1 MKRSELKKIIQ
12 EEVSRVLGEDSS
24 TQSELVK
31 FSRTTLTN
39 EPKGYYWIFTNS
51 NISNGVFRG
60 NINDE
65 GGHGKRSSSRV
76 SGYRERARSRIA
88 NDLKDDQKVVNEKL
102 KLLQKA
108 IDEFNQENKTS
119 LRFTYTLNKPE
130 IRTSRMQGD
139 TVYSADS
146 LVASV
151 IIK

>member
-1 MKRSELKKIIQ
+1 MKRLELKKIIK
-12 EEVSRVLGEDSS
+12 EEVFRVLREDSS
-24 TQSELVK
+24 THDELVK
-31 FSRTTLTN
+31 FSKTTLTD

-51 NISNGVFRG
+51 NISNGVFKA

-65 GGHGKRSSSRV
+65 GGHGKYSRAEV
-76 SGYRERARSRIA
+76 EK
-88 NDLKDDQKVVNEKL
+88 DLKNDQRVVDEKL

-108 IDEFNQENKTS
+108 IGEFNQENKTS
-119 LRFTYTLNKPE
+119 LRFTHTLNKPK
-130 IRTSRMQGD
+130 IKTSMRQGD